1 MRAHVPSYD
10 VVAPASLADALAML
24 AAEPGVWTPL
34 AGGTDLM
41 VVYEAGRL
49 PPGRFMSIWRL
60 EELRGIEVSDDAV
73 EIGALATYAD
83 VRDHAVMRAEYPML
97 VQAARESGAVAIQ
110 NRGTLGGNI
119 INASPAADSPPALVA
134 YDAEIELVSASGSR
148 WVPYRDFHTGYKEMD
163 RRPDELLSRVRLP
176 RRADEASWVHFYQK
190 VGTRKFQAISKVC
203 FAGLARVDASD
214 GGRIASARI
223 GLGAV
228 APTVQP
234 ARATEAALVGATL
247 SDAGLEAAAM
257 AAMRQD
263 ATPIDDVRSTARY
276 RGNVAANLGAAF
288 VRALREAARG

>member
-41 VVYEAGRL
+41 VIYEAGRL
-49 PPGRFMSIWRL
+49 PPGRFLSIWRL
-60 EELRGIEVSDDAV
+60 EELRGITVSDDAV

-83 VRDHAVMRAEYPML
+83 IRDHAVTQAEYPML
-97 VQAARESGAVAIQ
+97 VQAARESGAIAIQ

-119 INASPAADSPPALVA
+119 INASPAADSPPALIA
-134 YDAEIELVSASGSR
+134 YGAEIELVSASGSR

-203 FAGLARVDASD
+203 FAGLAQLD

-276 RGNVAANLGAAF
+276 RANVAGNLGAAF
-288 VRALREAARG
+288 VRTLREAAGG